1 MIFELFICI
10 WLVLLTMWMLVFKRG
25 PKGERGPQGYQA
37 YSYHDPMQDLDNAQY
52 MSALIQKINSLQL
65 HGGKKLDETS

>member
-25 PKGERGPQGYQA
+25 PRGPKGDQSISSYC
-37 YSYHDPMQDLDNAQY
+37 YHDPMDALDNQEY
-52 MSALIQKINSLQL
+52 ITALIQKINALQL

>member
-10 WLVLLTMWMLVFKRG
+10 WLVVLTTWMLVFKRG
-25 PKGERGPQGYQA
+25 PRGPKGDQGIS
-37 YSYHDPMQDLDNAQY
+37 SYCYNNPIDDLDNQEY
-52 MSALIQKINSLQL
+52 ITALIQKINSLQL